1 MRELE
6 NYINDVE
13 RYIGNFES
21 VISDIENSHYIDIMV
36 EENNEKVKKSVS
48 FYELK
53 HYAHSSYVSN
63 YFYEVQNDLSKAK
76 QELDNLKNILR
87 DLKNNNFAGINEITN
102 NIINNNNK
110 LIEEANNQK
119 LVYDLRTLGDMDY
132 NNKKSDKTYS
142 KLLQEIKKESAI
154 LENEYHN
161 TKLRNSDKVVNYVN
175 NENTELNKDLNK
187 IYSYDELMNE
197 KTEHHS
203 NANFN
208 SKKEANNI
216 ISDINTIEKNIYDL
230 LYKLSKGTNYVVYD
244 IEKLADIN
252 DCYFERKL
260 YDLKYINNFNMYLT
274 KGYEKDIYNKINDVC
289 NKANEKIDES
299 DLSVSK
305 ELENNK
311 ASKMLCMK
319 NVLKSNYTDSK
330 LMNINEANKFERK
343 LNQMNINENL
353 INRKNVLVN
362 SKNLLNGLNSNLEYA
377 KNAKENDSDE
387 IQIKYVKNLVK
398 NLDTYNNN
406 KEILS
411 KVEQE
416 IMYINNLKQKQ
427 KYLEKLKNKLI
438 KLEKKEN
445 STSIFSKL
453 FRR

>member
-76 QELDNLKNILR
+76 QELDNLKSILR

-343 LNQMNINENL
+343 LNQMNINENS

-398 NLDTYNNN
+398 NLDTYNN

>member
-63 YFYEVQNDLSKAK
+63 YFYEVQNDLSRAK
-76 QELDNLKNILR
+76 QELDNLKSILR
-87 DLKNNNFAGINEITN
+87 DLKNNNFSSINDITN
-102 NIINNNNK
+102 NIISNNNK
-110 LIEEANNQK
+110 LIEEANKQK

-175 NENTELNKDLNK
+175 NENTKLDKDLNK

-216 ISDINTIEKNIYDL
+216 ISNINTIEKNIYDL
-230 LYKLSKGTNYVVYD
+230 LYKLSKGTDYVVYD

-260 YDLKYINNFNMYLT
+260 YDLKYINHFNMYLS
-274 KGYEKDIYNKINDVC
+274 KGYEKDIYNQINDVC
-289 NKANEKIDES
+289 NKANEKINES
-299 DLSVSK
+299 DRNVSK

-311 ASKMLCMK
+311 TSKMLCMK

-343 LNQMNINENL
+343 LNQMNINENS

-362 SKNLLNGLNSNLEYA
+362 SKSLLNNLNSNLEYA

-398 NLDTYNNN
+398 NLDTYNN
-406 KEILS
+406 KEVLS

-427 KYLEKLKNKLI
+427 KYLEKLKNKLV

>member
-87 DLKNNNFAGINEITN
+87 DLKNNDFAGINEITN

-230 LYKLSKGTNYVVYD
+230 LYNLSKGTNYVVYD

-260 YDLKYINNFNMYLT
+260 YDLKYINNFNIYLT

-311 ASKMLCMK
+311 TSKMLCMK

-398 NLDTYNNN
+398 NLDTYNN
-406 KEILS
+406 KEVLS

-453 FRR
+453 FSR

>member
-76 QELDNLKNILR
+76 QELDNLKSILR

-230 LYKLSKGTNYVVYD
+230 LYKLSKGTDYVVYD

-311 ASKMLCMK
+311 TSKMLCMK

-343 LNQMNINENL
+343 LNQMNINENS

-362 SKNLLNGLNSNLEYA
+362 SKSLLNNLNSNLEYA

-398 NLDTYNNN
+398 NLDTYNN
-406 KEILS
+406 KEVLS

>member
-76 QELDNLKNILR
+76 EELDNLKSILR
-87 DLKNNNFAGINEITN
+87 DLKNNNFSSINDITN
-102 NIINNNNK
+102 NIISNNNK
-110 LIEEANNQK
+110 LIEEANKQK

-175 NENTELNKDLNK
+175 NENTKLDKDLNK

-216 ISDINTIEKNIYDL
+216 ISNINTIEKNIYDL
-230 LYKLSKGTNYVVYD
+230 LYKLSKGTDYVVYD

-260 YDLKYINNFNMYLT
+260 YDLKYINHFNMYLS
-274 KGYEKDIYNKINDVC
+274 KGYEKDIYNQINDVC
-289 NKANEKIDES
+289 NKANEKINES
-299 DLSVSK
+299 DRNVSK

-311 ASKMLCMK
+311 TSKMLCMK

-343 LNQMNINENL
+343 LNQMNINENS

-362 SKNLLNGLNSNLEYA
+362 SKSLLNNLNSNLEYA

-398 NLDTYNNN
+398 NLDTYNN
-406 KEILS
+406 KEVLS

-427 KYLEKLKNKLI
+427 KYLEKLKNKLV

>member
-76 QELDNLKNILR
+76 QELDNLKNIFR

-175 NENTELNKDLNK
+175 NENTELNKNLNK

-311 ASKMLCMK
+311 TSKMLCMK

-398 NLDTYNNN
+398 NLDTYNN
-406 KEILS
+406 KEVLS

>member
-63 YFYEVQNDLSKAK
+63 YFYKVQNDLSRAK

-230 LYKLSKGTNYVVYD
+230 LYNLSKGTNYVVYD

-311 ASKMLCMK
+311 TSKMLCMK

-398 NLDTYNNN
+398 NLDTYNN
-406 KEILS
+406 KEVLS

>member
-175 NENTELNKDLNK
+175 NENTKLNKDLNK

-216 ISDINTIEKNIYDL
+216 ISDINTIEKKIYDL
-230 LYKLSKGTNYVVYD
+230 LYKLSKRTNYVVYD

-343 LNQMNINENL
+343 LNQMNINENS

-362 SKNLLNGLNSNLEYA
+362 SKSLLNNLNTNLEYA

-387 IQIKYVKNLVK
+387 IQIKYVKDLIK
-398 NLDTYNNN
+398 NLDTYNN

-427 KYLEKLKNKLI
+427 KYLEKLKSKLV

>member
-230 LYKLSKGTNYVVYD
+230 LYNLSKGTNYVVYD

-260 YDLKYINNFNMYLT
+260 YDLKYINNFNIYLT

-311 ASKMLCMK
+311 TSKMLCMK

-398 NLDTYNNN
+398 NLDTYNN
-406 KEILS
+406 KEVLS

>member
-175 NENTELNKDLNK
+175 NENIELNKYLNK

-311 ASKMLCMK
+311 TSKMLCMK

-362 SKNLLNGLNSNLEYA
+362 SKNLLNGLNINLEYA

-398 NLDTYNNN
+398 NLDTYNN
-406 KEILS
+406 KEVLS

>member
-311 ASKMLCMK
+311 TSKMLCMK

-343 LNQMNINENL
+343 LNQMNINENS

-398 NLDTYNNN
+398 NLDTYNN
-406 KEILS
+406 KEVLS

-416 IMYINNLKQKQ
+416 IMYINN
-427 KYLEKLKNKLI
+427 
-438 KLEKKEN
+438 
-445 STSIFSKL
+445 
-453 FRR
+453 

>member
-87 DLKNNNFAGINEITN
+87 DLKNNDFAGINEITN

-110 LIEEANNQK
+110 LIEEANKQK

-175 NENTELNKDLNK
+175 NENTKLNKDLNK
-187 IYSYDELMNE
+187 MYSYDELMNE

-208 SKKEANNI
+208 SKKEANNV

-311 ASKMLCMK
+311 TSKMLCMK

-343 LNQMNINENL
+343 LNQMNINENS

-398 NLDTYNNN
+398 NLDTYNN
-406 KEILS
+406 KEVLS

>member
-63 YFYEVQNDLSKAK
+63 YFYKVQNDLSRAK
-76 QELDNLKNILR
+76 QELDNLKSILR
-87 DLKNNNFAGINEITN
+87 DLKNNNFSGINEITN
-102 NIINNNNK
+102 NIVSNNNK
-110 LIEEANNQK
+110 LIEEANKQK

-175 NENTELNKDLNK
+175 NENTKLDKDLNK

-203 NANFN
+203 NVNFN

-216 ISDINTIEKNIYDL
+216 ISNINNIEKNIYDL
-230 LYKLSKGTNYVVYD
+230 LYKLSKGTDYVVYD
-244 IEKLADIN
+244 IEKLANIN

-260 YDLKYINNFNMYLT
+260 YDLKYINHFNMYLS
-274 KGYEKDIYNKINDVC
+274 KGYEKDIYNQINDVC
-289 NKANEKIDES
+289 NKANEKINES

-311 ASKMLCMK
+311 TSKMLCMK
-319 NVLKSNYTDSK
+319 NVLKSNYTNSK

-343 LNQMNINENL
+343 LNQMNINENS

-362 SKNLLNGLNSNLEYA
+362 SKSLLNNLNSNLEYA

-398 NLDTYNNN
+398 NLDTYNN
-406 KEILS
+406 KDILS

>member
-13 RYIGNFES
+13 RYIRNFES

-76 QELDNLKNILR
+76 QELDNLKSILR

-175 NENTELNKDLNK
+175 NENIELNKDLNK

-305 ELENNK
+305 ELKNNK
-311 ASKMLCMK
+311 TSKMLCMK

-398 NLDTYNNN
+398 NLDTYNN
-406 KEILS
+406 KEVLS

>member
-110 LIEEANNQK
+110 LIEEANKQK

-175 NENTELNKDLNK
+175 NENTKLDKDLNK

-230 LYKLSKGTNYVVYD
+230 LYKLSKGTDYVVYD

-311 ASKMLCMK
+311 TSKMLCMK

-343 LNQMNINENL
+343 LNQMNINENS

-362 SKNLLNGLNSNLEYA
+362 SKSLLNNLNSNLEYA

-398 NLDTYNNN
+398 NLDTYNN
-406 KEILS
+406 KEVLS

-427 KYLEKLKNKLI
+427 KYLEKLKNKLV

>member
-87 DLKNNNFAGINEITN
+87 DLKNNDFAGINEITN

-311 ASKMLCMK
+311 TSKMLCMK

-343 LNQMNINENL
+343 LNQMNINENS

-398 NLDTYNNN
+398 NIDTYNN
-406 KEILS
+406 KEVLS

>member
-76 QELDNLKNILR
+76 QELDNLKSILR

-230 LYKLSKGTNYVVYD
+230 LYNLSKGTNYVVYD

-343 LNQMNINENL
+343 LNQMNINENS

-398 NLDTYNNN
+398 NLDTYNN
-406 KEILS
+406 KEVLS

>member
-76 QELDNLKNILR
+76 QELDNLKSILR

-175 NENTELNKDLNK
+175 NENIELNKDLNK

-230 LYKLSKGTNYVVYD
+230 LYNLSKGTNYVVYD

-398 NLDTYNNN
+398 NLDTYNN

>member
-175 NENTELNKDLNK
+175 NENTKLNKDLNK

-197 KTEHHS
+197 KTEYHS

-311 ASKMLCMK
+311 TSKMLCMK

-398 NLDTYNNN
+398 NLDTYNN

>member
-1 MRELE
+1 MKELE

-13 RYIGNFES
+13 RYIRNFES
-21 VISDIENSHYIDIMV
+21 VVSDIENSHYIDIMV
-36 EENNEKVKKSVS
+36 EENNVKVKKSVS

-53 HYAHSSYVSN
+53 HYAYSSYVSN
-63 YFYEVQNDLSKAK
+63 YFYEVQRDLSKAK
-76 QELDNLKNILR
+76 EELNNLKSILR
-87 DLKNNNFAGINEITN
+87 DLKNNNFTNINEITN

-110 LIEEANNQK
+110 LIEEAKDQK
-119 LVYDLRTLGDMDY
+119 LVYDLRTLGDIDY

-142 KLLQEIKKESAI
+142 KLLQEVKKESAV

-175 NENTELNKDLNK
+175 NENIKLNKDLNK

-197 KTEHHS
+197 KTEYHS

-216 ISDINTIEKNIYDL
+216 ISDINAIEKNINDL
-230 LYKLSKGTNYVVYD
+230 LYKHSKATDYVVRD

-260 YDLKYINNFNMYLT
+260 YDLEYINYFNMYLS
-274 KGYEKDIYNKINDVC
+274 KSYENDIYNQIDNLCK
-289 NKANEKIDES
+289 KENEKIEIS
-299 DLSVSK
+299 DRNVSK

-311 ASKMLCMK
+311 ISKMLCMK

-343 LNQMNINENL
+343 LNQMNINENS

-362 SKNLLNGLNSNLEYA
+362 SKKVLNNLNSNLEYA
-377 KNAKENDSDE
+377 KNAKEKDSDE
-387 IQIKYVKNLVK
+387 IQIKYVKNLIK
-398 NLDTYNNN
+398 NLDTYNN

-411 KVEQE
+411 QVETE
-416 IMYINNLKQKQ
+416 IMCINNLKQKQ
-427 KYLEKLKNKLI
+427 NYLEKLKTKLL

-445 STSIFSKL
+445 STSIFKKL

>member
-175 NENTELNKDLNK
+175 NENTKLNKDLNK

-230 LYKLSKGTNYVVYD
+230 LYKLSKRTNYVVYD

-343 LNQMNINENL
+343 LNQMNINENS

-362 SKNLLNGLNSNLEYA
+362 SKSLLNNLNTNLEYA

-387 IQIKYVKNLVK
+387 IQIKYVKDLIK
-398 NLDTYNNN
+398 NLDTYNN

-427 KYLEKLKNKLI
+427 KYLEKLKSKLV

>member
-87 DLKNNNFAGINEITN
+87 DLKNNDFAGINEITN

-110 LIEEANNQK
+110 LIEEANKQK

-175 NENTELNKDLNK
+175 NENIELNKDLNK

-311 ASKMLCMK
+311 TSKMLCMK

-398 NLDTYNNN
+398 NLDTYNN
-406 KEILS
+406 KEVLS

>member
-230 LYKLSKGTNYVVYD
+230 LYNLSKGTNYVVYD

-343 LNQMNINENL
+343 LNQMNINENS

-398 NLDTYNNN
+398 NLDTYNN
-406 KEILS
+406 KEVLS

>member
-13 RYIGNFES
+13 RYIRNFES

-216 ISDINTIEKNIYDL
+216 ISDINTIEKKIYDL

-343 LNQMNINENL
+343 LNQMNINENS

-362 SKNLLNGLNSNLEYA
+362 SKSLLNNLNTNLEYA

-387 IQIKYVKNLVK
+387 IQIKYVKDLIK
-398 NLDTYNNN
+398 NLDTYNN

-427 KYLEKLKNKLI
+427 KYLEKLKSKLV

>member
-76 QELDNLKNILR
+76 QELDNLKSILR

-110 LIEEANNQK
+110 LIEEANKQK

-230 LYKLSKGTNYVVYD
+230 LYNLSKGTNYVVYD

-311 ASKMLCMK
+311 TSKMLCMK

-398 NLDTYNNN
+398 NLDTYNN
-406 KEILS
+406 KEVLS

>member
-1 MRELE
+1 M
-6 NYINDVE
+6 
-13 RYIGNFES
+13 
-21 VISDIENSHYIDIMV
+21 
-36 EENNEKVKKSVS
+36 
-48 FYELK
+48 
-53 HYAHSSYVSN
+53 
-63 YFYEVQNDLSKAK
+63 
-76 QELDNLKNILR
+76 
-87 DLKNNNFAGINEITN
+87 
-102 NIINNNNK
+102 
-110 LIEEANNQK
+110 
-119 LVYDLRTLGDMDY
+119 
-132 NNKKSDKTYS
+132 
-142 KLLQEIKKESAI
+142 
-154 LENEYHN
+154 
-161 TKLRNSDKVVNYVN
+161 
-175 NENTELNKDLNK
+175 
-187 IYSYDELMNE
+187 
-197 KTEHHS
+197 
-203 NANFN
+203 
-208 SKKEANNI
+208 
-216 ISDINTIEKNIYDL
+216 
-230 LYKLSKGTNYVVYD
+230 YD

-260 YDLKYINNFNMYLT
+260 YDLKYINNFNIYLT

-311 ASKMLCMK
+311 TSKMLCMK

-398 NLDTYNNN
+398 NLDTYNN

>member
-76 QELDNLKNILR
+76 QELDNLKNILS

-311 ASKMLCMK
+311 TSKMLCMK

-398 NLDTYNNN
+398 NLDTYNN

>member
-76 QELDNLKNILR
+76 QELDNLKSILR

-142 KLLQEIKKESAI
+142 KLLEEIKKESAI

-230 LYKLSKGTNYVVYD
+230 LYNLSKGTNYVVYD

-311 ASKMLCMK
+311 TSKMLCMK

-398 NLDTYNNN
+398 NLDTYNN
-406 KEILS
+406 KEVLS

>member
-76 QELDNLKNILR
+76 QELDNLKSILR

-230 LYKLSKGTNYVVYD
+230 LYNLSKGTNYVVYD

-311 ASKMLCMK
+311 TSKMLCMK

-398 NLDTYNNN
+398 NLDTYNN
-406 KEILS
+406 KEVLS

>member
-13 RYIGNFES
+13 RYIRNFES

-36 EENNEKVKKSVS
+36 EENNEKVKKCVS

-53 HYAHSSYVSN
+53 HYAYSSYVSN
-63 YFYEVQNDLSKAK
+63 YFYEVQRDLSKAK
-76 QELDNLKNILR
+76 EELDNLKSILR

-142 KLLQEIKKESAI
+142 KLLQEVKKESAI

-175 NENTELNKDLNK
+175 NENIKLNKDLNK

-216 ISDINTIEKNIYDL
+216 ISNINNLEKNIYDL
-230 LYKLSKGTNYVVYD
+230 LYKLSKGTDYVVYD

-260 YDLKYINNFNMYLT
+260 YDLKYINYFNMYLS
-274 KGYEKDIYNKINDVC
+274 KGYEKDIYNQINDVC
-289 NKANEKIDES
+289 NKANEKINES

-311 ASKMLCMK
+311 TSKMLCMK

-343 LNQMNINENL
+343 LNQMNINENS

-362 SKNLLNGLNSNLEYA
+362 SKSLLNNLNSNLEYA

-398 NLDTYNNN
+398 NLDTYNN

-416 IMYINNLKQKQ
+416 IMHINNLKQKQ

-445 STSIFSKL
+445 STSIFCKL

>member
-13 RYIGNFES
+13 RYIRNFES

-230 LYKLSKGTNYVVYD
+230 LYKLSKRTNYVVYD

-343 LNQMNINENL
+343 LNQMNINENS

-362 SKNLLNGLNSNLEYA
+362 SKSLLNNLNTNLEYA

-387 IQIKYVKNLVK
+387 IQIKYVKDLIK
-398 NLDTYNNN
+398 NLDTYNN

-427 KYLEKLKNKLI
+427 KYLEKLKSKLV

>member
-63 YFYEVQNDLSKAK
+63 YFYKVQNDLSRAK
-76 QELDNLKNILR
+76 QELDNLKSILR
-87 DLKNNNFAGINEITN
+87 DLKNNNFSGINEITN

-110 LIEEANNQK
+110 LIEESNKQK

-175 NENTELNKDLNK
+175 NENTKLDKDLNK

-216 ISDINTIEKNIYDL
+216 ISNINTIEKNIYDL
-230 LYKLSKGTNYVVYD
+230 LYKLSKGTDYVVYD

-260 YDLKYINNFNMYLT
+260 YDLKYINHFNMYLS
-274 KGYEKDIYNKINDVC
+274 KGYEKDIYNQINDVC
-289 NKANEKIDES
+289 NKANEKINES
-299 DLSVSK
+299 DRNVSK

-311 ASKMLCMK
+311 TSKMLCMK

-343 LNQMNINENL
+343 LNQMNINENS

-362 SKNLLNGLNSNLEYA
+362 SKSLLNNLNSNLEYA

-398 NLDTYNNN
+398 NLDTYNN

-427 KYLEKLKNKLI
+427 KYLEKLKNKLV

>member
-63 YFYEVQNDLSKAK
+63 YFYKVQNDLSRAK
-76 QELDNLKNILR
+76 QELDNLKSILR
-87 DLKNNNFAGINEITN
+87 DLKNNNFSSINDITN
-102 NIINNNNK
+102 NIISNNNK
-110 LIEEANNQK
+110 LIEEANKQK

-175 NENTELNKDLNK
+175 NENTKLDKDLNK

-216 ISDINTIEKNIYDL
+216 ISNINTIEKNIYDL
-230 LYKLSKGTNYVVYD
+230 LYKLSKGTDYVVYD

-260 YDLKYINNFNMYLT
+260 YDLKYINHFNMYLS
-274 KGYEKDIYNKINDVC
+274 KGYEKDIYNQINDVC
-289 NKANEKIDES
+289 NKANEKINES
-299 DLSVSK
+299 DRNVSK

-311 ASKMLCMK
+311 TSKMLCMK

-343 LNQMNINENL
+343 LNQMNINENS

-362 SKNLLNGLNSNLEYA
+362 SKSLLNNLNSNLEYA

-398 NLDTYNNN
+398 NLDTYNN

-411 KVEQE
+411 KFEQE

-427 KYLEKLKNKLI
+427 KYLEKLKNKLV

>member
-76 QELDNLKNILR
+76 EELDNLKSILR
-87 DLKNNNFAGINEITN
+87 DLKNNNFSSINDITN
-102 NIINNNNK
+102 NIISNNNK
-110 LIEEANNQK
+110 LIEEANKQK

-175 NENTELNKDLNK
+175 NENTKLDKDLNK

-216 ISDINTIEKNIYDL
+216 ISNINTIEKNIYDL
-230 LYKLSKGTNYVVYD
+230 LYKLSKGTDYVVYD

-260 YDLKYINNFNMYLT
+260 YDLKYINHFNMYLS
-274 KGYEKDIYNKINDVC
+274 KGYEKDIYNQINDVC
-289 NKANEKIDES
+289 NKANEKINES
-299 DLSVSK
+299 DRNVSK

-311 ASKMLCMK
+311 TSKMLCMK
-319 NVLKSNYTDSK
+319 NILKSNYTDSK

-343 LNQMNINENL
+343 LNQMNINENS

-362 SKNLLNGLNSNLEYA
+362 SKSLLNNLNSNLEYA

-398 NLDTYNNN
+398 NLDTYNN

-427 KYLEKLKNKLI
+427 KYLEKLKNKLV

>member
-76 QELDNLKNILR
+76 QELDNLKSILR

-230 LYKLSKGTNYVVYD
+230 LYNLSKGTNYVVYD

-311 ASKMLCMK
+311 TSKMLCMK

-343 LNQMNINENL
+343 LNQMNINENS

-398 NLDTYNNN
+398 NLDTYNN

>member
-87 DLKNNNFAGINEITN
+87 DLKNNDFAGINEITN

-110 LIEEANNQK
+110 LIEEANKQK

-343 LNQMNINENL
+343 LNQMNINENS

-398 NLDTYNNN
+398 NIDTYNN
-406 KEILS
+406 KEVLS

>member
-216 ISDINTIEKNIYDL
+216 ISDINTIEKKIYDL
-230 LYKLSKGTNYVVYD
+230 LYKLSKRTNYVVYD

-311 ASKMLCMK
+311 TSKMLCMK

-343 LNQMNINENL
+343 LNQMNINENS

-362 SKNLLNGLNSNLEYA
+362 SKSLLNNLNTNLEYA

-398 NLDTYNNN
+398 NLDTYNN

-427 KYLEKLKNKLI
+427 KYLEKLKSKLV

>member
-175 NENTELNKDLNK
+175 NENTKLNKDLNK
-187 IYSYDELMNE
+187 MYSYDELMNE

-311 ASKMLCMK
+311 TSKMLCMK

-398 NLDTYNNN
+398 NLDTYNN
-406 KEILS
+406 KEVLS

>member
-87 DLKNNNFAGINEITN
+87 DLKNNDFAGINEITN

-311 ASKMLCMK
+311 TSKMLCMK

-398 NLDTYNNN
+398 NLDTYNN
-406 KEILS
+406 KEVLS

>member
-13 RYIGNFES
+13 RYIENFES

-87 DLKNNNFAGINEITN
+87 DLKNNDFAGINEITN

-110 LIEEANNQK
+110 LIEEANKQK

-311 ASKMLCMK
+311 TSKMLCMK

-398 NLDTYNNN
+398 NLDTYNN
-406 KEILS
+406 KEVLS